1 MFTHCYKNKTS
12 DQFIDFIKRIDSRY
26 DSNIKT
32 IFVILDNASI
42 HRSKKTIN
50 TITRLLSKNN
60 SCISSNK
67 ISTTKSNR
75 SKMVMDAETGNKQFY
90 I

>member
-1 MFTHCYKNKTS
+1 
-12 DQFIDFIKRIDSRY
+12 IDFIKRIDSRY
-26 DSNIKT
+26 DSKIKT

-50 TITRLLSKNN
+50 TITRYYPRIVLV
-60 SCISSNK
+60 ISSYP
-67 ISTTKSNR
+67 ITTSKFNR
-75 SKMVMDAETGNKQFY
+75 NKMVMDAETGNKQFY